1 VDETMRTGL
10 IAQKLGMS
18 AHFADNGQHIPVTV
32 LKLDNC
38 QVVAQRTQ
46 EKDGYTAVQLGV
58 GEAKVKNVSKPM
70 RGHFAKSKVEPKSQ
84 VVEFRVSD
92 DAMIEVGTELT
103 ADHFVAGQYVDAV
116 GTSQGKGFAG
126 AMKRHGFSGLRASHG
141 VSISHRSHGSTGQ
154 CQDPGKVFKG
164 KKMAGHMGDAQV
176 TTQSLEIVSTDADRG
191 IILVK
196 GAVPGSKGGYI
207 LLSDA
212 LKKPLPED
220 VPMPA
225 GIRGGATPAE
235 EAPAEE
241 AAPEEVAEE
250 AVEAQEE
257 APVEEVPVEE
267 TPAEEEAPAED
278 NADASDDD
286 AESKD

>member
-1 VDETMRTGL
+1 MRTGL

-164 KKMAGHMGDAQV
+164 KKMAGHMGDTQV
-176 TTQSLEIVSTDADRG
+176 TTQSLEIVLTDADRG

-225 GIRGGATPAE
+225 GIRGGAAPAEE
-235 EAPAEE
+235 EAPAEK

-250 AVEAQEE
+250 AVEAQEAE
-257 APVEEVPVEE
+257 PVEEVPAKEAQE
-267 TPAEEEAPAED
+267 DAPAEEAPAEK

>member
-1 VDETMRTGL
+1 MRTGL